1 MAEKSMP
8 HPGHDEHLCYLQN
21 VGFLSKQLEEYKKLV
36 KGAKYICKAC
46 GRTAASETNLCVPEK
61 L

>member
-21 VGFLSKQLEEYKKLV
+21 VGFLSKNLDEYKKLV
-36 KGAKYICKAC
+36 KDAKYVCKAC
-46 GRTAASETNLCVPEK
+46 GRTAAKDVNLCVPEK

>member
-1 MAEKSMP
+1 MAEKNMP

-21 VGFLSKQLEEYKKLV
+21 IGFLSKNLNDYKKLV
-36 KGAKYICKAC
+36 KNAQYVCKAC
-46 GRTAASETNLCVPEK
+46 GRTAARDVNLCVPEK